1 MSEPKKPVDVIRPV
15 AVHASTG
22 HVLAVRTREGV
33 NEIVGLARCEEG
45 KPIMGEAVTLKERT
59 DGAYD
64 CETITGRPARVASA
78 AYRAGWDAVF
88 GGRKGSGEE
97 RPN

>member
-1 MSEPKKPVDVIRPV
+1 MSEPKKPDVIRPV
-15 AVHASTG
+15 AVHATTG

-78 AYRAGWDAVF
+78 AYRSGWEATF
-88 GGRKGSGEE
+88 GGKKGGEE